1 MALGAEQSLQGV
13 VDARQVRHRCGVE
26 QSGPVAPRHFAE
38 VIDSKAEAAETVAV
52 KAHGRGLV
60 AQSLP
65 GTHIARP
72 APWLGGVSEPAR
84 LRCRTLNWSACNAAP
99 RERGSLT
106 VWFDA
111 GTAWHAAPSG
121 RRGRRQP
128 FSDAAISDAAISDA
142 AISDAAISDA
152 AIRACLTIEGEGRP
166 GNDPVGRF
174 SPERAQPRGGS
185 ACR

>member
-1 MALGAEQSLQGV
+1 MSDGG
-13 VDARQVRHRCGVE
+13 QVN
-26 QSGPVAPRHFAE
+26 
-38 VIDSKAEAAETVAV
+38 
-52 KAHGRGLV
+52 GLV

-65 GTHIARP
+65 GTHIGSP

-84 LRCRTLNWSACNAAP
+84 LRCRTLNWFACNAAP

-111 GTAWHAAPSG
+111 GTVWHAAPSG

-128 FSDAAISDAAISDA
+128 FSDA

-166 GNDPVGRF
+166 GNDPVDRF